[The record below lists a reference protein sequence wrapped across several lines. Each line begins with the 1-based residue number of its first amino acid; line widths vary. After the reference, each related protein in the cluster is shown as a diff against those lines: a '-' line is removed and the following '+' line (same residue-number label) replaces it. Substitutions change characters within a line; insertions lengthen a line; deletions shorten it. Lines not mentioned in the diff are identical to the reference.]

1 MAILEMNN
9 IIKDFGGVS
18 AVNGVSLSVEQGET
32 LAVIGPSGSGKSTLL
47 RCMNCLEKI
56 DSGEITLKGE
66 TFVKNQAGKAVYLPE
81 KELKR
86 ISSEMGMVFQH
97 FNLFPH
103 MTCLENITYAP
114 VKVKKMD
121 RARAEARG
129 MELLEKVGLADKRDQ
144 YPSHLSLLPEAWP
157 WILR

>member
-66 TFVKNQAGKAVYLPE
+66 TFVKNQAGKAVYLP
-81 KELKR
+81 
-86 ISSEMGMVFQH
+86 
-97 FNLFPH
+97 
-103 MTCLENITYAP
+103 
-114 VKVKKMD
+114 
-121 RARAEARG
+121 
-129 MELLEKVGLADKRDQ
+129 
-144 YPSHLSLLPEAWP
+144 
-157 WILR
+157 